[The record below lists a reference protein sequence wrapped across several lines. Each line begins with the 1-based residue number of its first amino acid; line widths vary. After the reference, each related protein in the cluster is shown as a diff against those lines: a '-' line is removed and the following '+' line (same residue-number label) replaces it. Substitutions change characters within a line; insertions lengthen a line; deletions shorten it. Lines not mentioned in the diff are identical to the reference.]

1 MAAKGSGNTPHL
13 TANMFMNMTGTS
25 MVHASHSPASGPLL
39 GPKVDRQAK
48 PVGSVENDPTR
59 TFEDDDRAQR
69 CEGRAM
75 PQFRN
80 SGDKIGQTVAV
91 ARYILQE
98 GSFSA
103 TSGLFG
109 HNWGAD

>member
-1 MAAKGSGNTPHL
+1 MIGSSGLRSLWVIFVRPDRRE
-13 TANMFMNMTGTS
+13 TAGVTVATS
-25 MVHASHSPASGPLL
+25 PMRR
-39 GPKVDRQAK
+39 KF
-48 PVGSVENDPTR
+48 TR
-59 TFEDDDRAQR
+59 TFEDDDRARR

-98 GSFSA
+98 GFFSA
-103 TSGLFG
+103 TSGPFG

>member
-1 MAAKGSGNTPHL
+1 MDDGGSRLPPTRV
-13 TANMFMNMTGTS
+13 A
-25 MVHASHSPASGPLL
+25 LL
-39 GPKVDRQAK
+39 GQ
-48 PVGSVENDPTR
+48 
-59 TFEDDDRAQR
+59 FEDDDRARR

-80 SGDKIGQTVAV
+80 RGDKIGQTVAV
-91 ARYILQE
+91 ARYIFQE